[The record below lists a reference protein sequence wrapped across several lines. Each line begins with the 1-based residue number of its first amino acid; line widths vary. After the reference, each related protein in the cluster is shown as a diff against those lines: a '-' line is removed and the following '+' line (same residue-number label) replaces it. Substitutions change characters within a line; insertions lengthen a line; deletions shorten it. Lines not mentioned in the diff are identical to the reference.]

1 MLSPDHVAREHSPP
15 GLEWFDAAHPSPN
28 AASEAAGRR
37 ALAGAAATRPGGALI
52 VLLSGGASS
61 LLAVPAAGLSLEDKI
76 TTARAL
82 MNAGVP
88 IADLNC
94 VRKHL
99 SGIKGGASRRWR
111 GGP

>member
-1 MLSPDHVAREHSPP
+1 MPRIRRRTR
-15 GLEWFDAAHPSPN
+15 
-28 AASEAAGRR
+28 ASEAAGRR
-37 ALAGAAATRPGGALI
+37 ALAGAAATRPGGALV

-61 LLAVPAAGLSLEDKI
+61 LLAVPAPGLSLDDKI

-99 SGIKGGASRRWR
+99 SGIKGGRLATVAGQSVTVGDLGCARS
-111 GGP
+111 GGR